1 MRPGDTSTPHDHH
14 DAQMI
19 KFVGKTVKPQAVVGE
34 DMKETGQAK
43 AGDNGNV
50 VRRYGDSISGAAAG
64 RVGDGIKPKESDEI
78 VEELDSADEMG
89 PYIHCDEQ
97 RLDRPEGRSG

>member
-1 MRPGDTSTPHDHH
+1 MRPGDTSTIHDHH

-34 DMKETGQAK
+34 DMKEAGQAK

-50 VRRYGDSISGAAAG
+50 V
-64 RVGDGIKPKESDEI
+64 
-78 VEELDSADEMG
+78 
-89 PYIHCDEQ
+89 
-97 RLDRPEGRSG
+97 